1 MTEKGGTDV
10 RLDAD
15 IPFRAKAWPLSGIQS
30 HLFNWA
36 VVHGYPWKHVARINV
51 LELQAVVNSVKWRL
65 RRSDNLDH
73 RVMLLLDSQVICAVI
88 VKGHTSSHRLQHS
101 LKVLNALC

>member
-1 MTEKGGTDV
+1 MHISGES
-10 RLDAD
+10 
-15 IPFRAKAWPLSGIQS
+15 RALVFLASVFLNRAST
-30 HLFNWA
+30 
-36 VVHGYPWKHVARINV
+36 VARINV